1 MGRGGESRF
10 RNLSCFGW
18 GSEQLAH
25 ADPAFTLRVYA
36 HVLQDDEADLSF
48 ADFSSAGRL
57 EAARIEDLDLKDSPN
72 YVESMVRREGFEPPT
87 LRFEA

>member
-1 MGRGGESRF
+1 M
-10 RNLSCFGW
+10 
-18 GSEQLAH
+18 
-25 ADPAFTLRVYA
+25 YA

-87 LRFEA
+87 LRFEERIAPPPQKQEVTRSTWQVAG